1 MVRTGEYAYVNYG
14 YESAFGGSSVSI
26 TNSFGQRTAVSSF
39 TINHNKMALGKLG
52 QVDPT
57 VYAYGTQSGTLGVN
71 FVLGDTTSHN
81 IFKSIYGSATGAG
94 SSGNPYIYGSATEG
108 AANKTLVGSSFT
120 TEIGFN
126 GEDDYLVRTLKGCV
140 TNSLALTTTI
150 GGTVDCTADV
160 VYGKEDTPSNTSLH
174 FSDDA
179 TENSLPFTFA
189 HGTLK
194 VGSTGTP
201 ANALVELQDVDLTFT
216 QNSDLLY
223 TIGSQQSVAGIKRS
237 LDITGRFRQALRSDD
252 VIDHV
257 FEQLK
262 GTAYKESVG
271 GDVGSGAEF
280 ELFFTN
286 GASSPKTIKVQ
297 GYGLGYNDHSVSGLE
312 PVEPVFEEVNWQIRR
327 AKISVV
333 NS

>member
-1 MVRTGEYAYVNYG
+1 MVRTGAYAYVNYG
-14 YESAFGGSSVSI
+14 YESTFGGSAGSI

-81 IFKSIYGSATGAG
+81 IFKSIYGAATGAG

-160 VYGKEDTPSNTSLH
+160 VYGKEDTPSNTSSH

-194 VGSTGTP
+194 LGSSATAGD
-201 ANALVELQDVDLTFT
+201 ALVELQDVDLTFT

-237 LDITGRFRQALRSDD
+237 LDITCL
-252 VIDHV
+252 
-257 FEQLK
+257 LY
-262 GTAYKESVG
+262 T
-271 GDVGSGAEF
+271 
-280 ELFFTN
+280 
-286 GASSPKTIKVQ
+286 SPSPRDR
-297 GYGLGYNDHSVSGLE
+297 G
-312 PVEPVFEEVNWQIRR
+312 
-327 AKISVV
+327 
-333 NS
+333 